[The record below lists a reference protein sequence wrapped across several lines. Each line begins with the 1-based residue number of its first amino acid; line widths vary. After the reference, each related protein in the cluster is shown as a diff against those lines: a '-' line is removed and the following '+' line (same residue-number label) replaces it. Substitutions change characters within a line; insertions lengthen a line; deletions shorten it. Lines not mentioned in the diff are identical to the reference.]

1 MVEQKDKI
9 AIIGEFGL
17 GDTLIQMVMAR
28 NIMNAGY
35 EVTLFSNILR
45 QLAAWFPLH
54 TIRPGVSAD
63 FLNAEL
69 APFSKIL
76 ASGGPPT
83 AISSQLKSK
92 WISYE
97 SGFSNRVTMVQN
109 IANFTKGFFNISSP
123 TTETGIQ
130 APSSLRWRQ
139 HVKRVVIHPTSAEDS
154 KNWPVEKFTKLAQ
167 QLAQRQFD
175 VVFIMSEAELD
186 AWAPKIDSR
195 FSTIGFR
202 TLDRCAAYIYES
214 GFFVGNDSGGGHL
227 AACLHIPTLSI
238 HGRKGKSK
246 VWRPDWGTVEVIS
259 PAFNLVGRR
268 LRQACWK
275 HFLPVGRVQRAF
287 EKLTRRSAGMQ

>member
-1 MVEQKDKI
+1 MAEQKEKI
-9 AIIGEFGL
+9 SIIGGVGL

-28 NIMNAGY
+28 NVMNAGY
-35 EVTLFSNILR
+35 EVTLFSNVLK

-63 FLNAEL
+63 CFNAEL
-69 APFSKIL
+69 ASFSKIL

-83 AISSQLKSK
+83 TMSSQLKPK
-92 WISYE
+92 WINYE
-97 SGFSNRVTMVQN
+97 SDFSNRVSMVQN
-109 IANFTKGFFNISSP
+109 MTRFTKDFFHISSP
-123 TTETGIQ
+123 TVETGIQ

-154 KNWPVEKFTKLAQ
+154 KNWPVEKFTILAQ
-167 QLAQRQFD
+167 QLAQQQFD

-195 FSTIGFR
+195 FPTIGFP
-202 TLDRCAAYIYES
+202 TLDGCAAYIYES

-238 HGRKGKSK
+238 HGRKGKSRI
-246 VWRPDWGTVEVIS
+246 WRPDWGTVEVIS
-259 PAFNLVGRR
+259 PAFNLVGSR

-275 HFLPVGRVQRAF
+275 HFLTVGRVQRAF
-287 EKLTRRSAGMQ
+287 EKLARRSANLQ